1 MKAQVAIVGAGMTQF
16 GKLKGEMREI
26 HAEAVRLTLE
36 DTSISAKDIDAM
48 YVGTWTP
55 DLFLN
60 QLFPAPMLADSLGLN
75 NIPVSRVEDACAT
88 GSVAFRQAAMA
99 VMSGLHR
106 LVLVTGVEV
115 MTQRPTRECVKTIA
129 YASDRLWEQPFGIT
143 FPSSYALLASRHM
156 HKYGTT
162 PEQLAAVSVKNHRY
176 SAKNPK
182 AQYGEVTLEQVL
194 SSKMVS
200 WPLRLLD
207 CCPISDGAAALVIA
221 RAEEAKKY
229 TDTPVYVLGSGQ
241 ARASLSLHDRPSLT
255 SIPSTKQAAETAYRM
270 AGVEAGDVDVAE
282 VHDCFTIAEI
292 LAVEDLGFFKKGEG
306 GKAVEEGST
315 EIGGKI
321 PVNVSGGLLGK
332 GHPIG
337 ATGVAQMVEIFEQL
351 RGESGS
357 RQVPGAEIGLTHNV
371 GGTGGVV
378 TVHIFSVK
386 GG

>member
-1 MKAQVAIVGAGMTQF
+1 MTQF